1 MFRCGACGKC
11 FSVLRLL
18 RLHISHNHQ
27 DMLFTCRVCGR
38 GFEKETV
45 LNRHAWIHLNLKP
58 VKCNV
63 CDKSFRRPT
72 HLKLH
77 MRTHTGD
84 KPYTCAICNKGFTDS
99 SNMKRHLRTHNG
111 ERCKCRVCC
120 KEYKNVDSLT
130 THMRCHEKCYQ
141 CTICEKTFYTPEDVQ
156 THYEKVHIEPDQDL
170 ENPNDEIDCSLNFTR
185 TRYVRAEGI
194 LDSSTLVAAEGLS
207 ALGDS
212 TSEQMVEVPTNTV
225 IEEIIDHTDSLP
237 DEMVQNETLTV
248 DENGDVVVGK
258 KSSEVR
264 KVKVPNRKRAADDVE
279 NRLYNCGYC
288 GRGFTTAYHM
298 AVHARRHLGQ
308 TSFKCRFC
316 GKGFVESSNLRRH
329 VRTHTGERPFKCTM
343 CDRAFKVNW
352 VCFDVWR

>member
-1 MFRCGACGKC
+1 
-11 FSVLRLL
+11 
-18 RLHISHNHQ
+18 
-27 DMLFTCRVCGR
+27 
-38 GFEKETV
+38 
-45 LNRHAWIHLNLKP
+45 
-58 VKCNV
+58 
-63 CDKSFRRPT
+63 
-72 HLKLH
+72 
-77 MRTHTGD
+77 
-84 KPYTCAICNKGFTDS
+84 
-99 SNMKRHLRTHNG
+99 
-111 ERCKCRVCC
+111 
-120 KEYKNVDSLT
+120 
-130 THMRCHEKCYQ
+130 
-141 CTICEKTFYTPEDVQ
+141 
-156 THYEKVHIEPDQDL
+156 
-170 ENPNDEIDCSLNFTR
+170 
-185 TRYVRAEGI
+185 
-194 LDSSTLVAAEGLS
+194 
-207 ALGDS
+207 
-212 TSEQMVEVPTNTV
+212 MVEVPTNTV

-352 VCFDVWR
+352 VCLTVWR